1 MTAYHGETEPMNY
14 ICDYFYNLT
23 IMKTGRLILLTA
35 AALVMIGMSSCG
47 NNKAKEMVTT
57 ESFGSFEGKEI
68 SLFTLTNKKGDAV
81 KLTNYG
87 ATIVEINVPD
97 RNGEKANVTF
107 GYDNLEGYLG
117 GDPYFGKV
125 VGQYANRIAKGKFT
139 LDSVEY
145 TLALNNGAN
154 SLHGG
159 PTGWHSRA
167 WTAEVLKNTDFP
179 AVKFTYSK
187 PDMEEGYPG
196 NVVAEVVYTWTDENE
211 LIMDYKVTTDRRTVL
226 NITNH
231 AYFNLHGAGNGDI
244 LDHEAVIR
252 ASAFTPVDSTLI
264 PTGELRP
271 VEGTPFDFRTPHLI
285 GERIDEAYDQLVL
298 GGGYD
303 HNYVLDNVEQVDA
316 EVYDP
321 STGRILQVITDQ
333 PGVQLYTG
341 NFLDGTQTGRGGKVY
356 QYRSG
361 FCLETQHY
369 PDSPNQASFPSV
381 VLTPDEPFL
390 SSTSYKFGVR

>member
-1 MTAYHGETEPMNY
+1 
-14 ICDYFYNLT
+14 
-23 IMKTGRLILLTA
+23 MKRERLVLLTA
-35 AALVMIGMSSCG
+35 VALAMIGLGSCG
-47 NNKAKEMVTT
+47 NKKEMVTT
-57 ESFGSFEGKEI
+57 EKFGSFEGKEV
-68 SLFTLTNKKGDAV
+68 SLFTLTNKKGDVV

-87 ATIVEINVPD
+87 AAIVEINVPD
-97 RNGEKANVTF
+97 KDGKKANVTF
-107 GYDNLEGYLG
+107 GYETLDAYLK

-145 TLALNNGAN
+145 SLALNNGVNA
-154 SLHGG
+154 LHGG

-196 NVVAEVVYTWTDENE
+196 NVVAEVVYTWTDDNE
-211 LIMDYKVTTDRRTVL
+211 LIMDYKVTTDRRTVI

-244 LDHEAVIR
+244 LDHEALIR

-285 GERIDEAYDQLVL
+285 GERIGESYDQLIL

-321 STGRILQVITDQ
+321 STGRVIQVITDQ

-341 NFLDGTQTGRGGKVY
+341 NFLDGTQTGRGGNVY

-381 VLTPDEPFL
+381 ILTPEEPFL
-390 SSTSYKFGVR
+390 SSTTYKFSVR

>member
-1 MTAYHGETEPMNY
+1 M
-14 ICDYFYNLT
+14 LL
-23 IMKTGRLILLTA
+23 LI
-35 AALVMIGMSSCG
+35 MIGMSSCG
-47 NNKAKEMVTT
+47 NKKEMVTT
-57 ESFGSFEGKEI
+57 ENFGSFDGKEV
-68 SLFTLTNKKGDAV
+68 SLYTLTNNQGNVV

-87 ATIVEINVPD
+87 AAIVEVNVPD
-97 RNGEKANVTF
+97 RDGNKANVTF
-107 GYDNLEGYLG
+107 GYDNLEGYVN

-125 VGQYANRIAKGKFT
+125 VGQFANRIARGKFS
-139 LDSVEY
+139 LEGVDY
-145 TLALNNGAN
+145 TLALNNFPNA
-154 SLHGG
+154 LHGG
-159 PTGWHSRA
+159 PTGWHSRV
-167 WTAEVLKNTDFP
+167 WTPEVLQNTDYP
-179 AVKFTYSK
+179 AVKFTYDK
-187 PDMEEGYPG
+187 PDMEEGFPG

-211 LIMDYKVTTDRRTVL
+211 LIMDYKVTTDRNTVI

-231 AYFNLHGAGNGDI
+231 AYFNLHGTGNGDI
-244 LDHEAVIR
+244 LDHEALIR

-285 GERIDEAYDQLVL
+285 GERIGEEYDQLIL

-303 HNYVLDNVEQVDA
+303 HNYVLDNVEEVDA

-321 STGRILQVITDQ
+321 STGRFLQVITDQ

-361 FCLETQHY
+361 FCLETQHF
-369 PDSPNQASFPSV
+369 PDSPNQAAFPSV
-381 VLTPDEPFL
+381 ILTPVEPFL
-390 SSTSYKFGVR
+390 SSTVFRFGVR

>member
-1 MTAYHGETEPMNY
+1 MRKL
-14 ICDYFYNLT
+14 NLFL
-23 IMKTGRLILLTA
+23 GSV
-35 AALVMIGMSSCG
+35 LVLFMFGISSCG
-47 NNKAKEMVTT
+47 NKAKEMVTT
-57 ESFGSFEGKEI
+57 ENFGSFDGKEV
-68 SLFTLTNKKGDAV
+68 SLFTLTNAKGDVV

-87 ATIVEINVPD
+87 AAIVEVNVPD
-97 RNGEKANVTF
+97 RNGDKANITF
-107 GYDNLEGYLG
+107 GYETLDGYLA
-117 GDPYFGKV
+117 GDAYFGKV

-139 LDSVEY
+139 LDEVEY
-145 TLALNNGAN
+145 TLALNNFPN

-159 PTGWHSRA
+159 PAGWHSRV
-167 WTAEVLKNTDFP
+167 WTAEVLKGTDFP
-179 AVKFTYSK
+179 AVKFTYNK

-196 NVVAEVVYTWTDENE
+196 NVVAEVVYNWTDDNE
-211 LIMDYKVTTDRRTVL
+211 LIMDYKITTDRRSVI

-231 AYFNLHGAGNGDI
+231 AYFNLHGSGNGDI
-244 LDHEAVIR
+244 LDHEVLIR
-252 ASAFTPVDSTLI
+252 ASAFTPVDPTLI

-285 GERIDEAYDQLVL
+285 GERIGEEYDQLIL
-298 GGGYD
+298 GRGYD
-303 HNYVLDNVEQVDA
+303 HNFVLDNVEEVDA

-321 STGRILQVITDQ
+321 STGRVLQVITDQ

-361 FCLETQHY
+361 LCLETQHF

-381 VLTPDEPFL
+381 ILTPEEPFL
-390 SSTSYKFGVR
+390 SSTTYKFGVR

>member
-1 MTAYHGETEPMNY
+1 
-14 ICDYFYNLT
+14 
-23 IMKTGRLILLTA
+23 MKRERLILLTA
-35 AALVMIGMSSCG
+35 VALAVIGLGSCG

-57 ESFGSFEGKEI
+57 ENFGSFEGKDV
-68 SLFTLTNKKGDAV
+68 SLYTLKNKQGDIV

-87 ATIVEINVPD
+87 AAIVEISVPD
-97 RNGEKANVTF
+97 RDGNKANVTF
-107 GYDNLEGYLG
+107 GYDNLEGYLN

-125 VGQYANRIAKGKFT
+125 VGQYANRIARGKFT

-145 TLALNNGAN
+145 SLAINNFPNA
-154 SLHGG
+154 LHGG
-159 PTGWHSRA
+159 PTGWHSRV
-167 WTAEVLKNTDFP
+167 WTGEVLKGTDFP
-179 AVKFTYSK
+179 AVKFTYNK
-187 PDMEEGYPG
+187 PDMEEGFPG
-196 NVVAEVVYTWTDENE
+196 NVVAEVVYTWTDANE
-211 LIMDYKVTTDRRTVL
+211 IIMDYKVTTDRRTVI

-231 AYFNLHGAGNGDI
+231 AYFNLHGAGVGDI

-285 GERIDEAYDQLVL
+285 GERIGEAYDQLIL

-303 HNYVLDNVEQVDA
+303 HNYVLDNLEEVDA

-321 STGRILQVITDQ
+321 STGRFIQVLTDQ

-341 NFLDGTQTGRGGKVY
+341 NFLDGTQTGRGGNVY

-361 FCLETQHY
+361 FCLETQRY

-381 VLTPDEPFL
+381 ILTPDEPFL
-390 SSTSYKFGVR
+390 SSTTFRFGVR

>member
-1 MTAYHGETEPMNY
+1 MRKQ
-14 ICDYFYNLT
+14 NL
-23 IMKTGRLILLTA
+23 I
-35 AALVMIGMSSCG
+35 IGTMLFLFMVGISSCG
-47 NNKAKEMVTT
+47 NKKEMVTT
-57 ESFGSFEGKEI
+57 ENFGSFGGADV
-68 SLFTLTNKKGDAV
+68 SLFTLTNKKGDVV

-87 ATIVEINVPD
+87 AAIVEINVPD
-97 RNGEKANVTF
+97 KNGDKANVTF
-107 GYDNLEGYLG
+107 GYETLDGYLS
-117 GDPYFGKV
+117 GDAYFGKV
-125 VGQYANRIAKGKFT
+125 VGQFANRIAKGKFT

-145 TLALNNGAN
+145 TLALNNGPN

-159 PTGWHSRA
+159 PTGWHSRV
-167 WTAEVLKNTDFP
+167 WTAEVLKDTDFP

-196 NVVAEVVYTWTDENE
+196 NVVAEVVYTWTDEDE
-211 LIMDYKVTTDRRTVL
+211 LIMDYKVTTDRRTVI

-231 AYFNLHGAGNGDI
+231 AYFNLHGSGNGDI

-285 GERIDEAYDQLVL
+285 GERIGEAYDQLIL

-321 STGRILQVITDQ
+321 STGRVIQVITDQ

-369 PDSPNQASFPSV
+369 PDSPNQVSFPSV
-381 VLTPDEPFL
+381 ILTLEEPFL
-390 SSTSYKFGVR
+390 SSTTYKFGVR

>member
-1 MTAYHGETEPMNY
+1 
-14 ICDYFYNLT
+14 
-23 IMKTGRLILLTA
+23 MKRERLVLLTA
-35 AALVMIGMSSCG
+35 VALAVIGLASCG

-57 ESFGSFEGKEI
+57 ENFGTFEGKEV
-68 SLFTLTNKKGDAV
+68 SLFTLTNKKGDV
-81 KLTNYG
+81 IKLTNYG
-87 ATIVEINVPD
+87 AAIVEVNVPD
-97 RNGEKANVTF
+97 RDGNKANVTF
-107 GYDNLEGYLG
+107 GYETLEGYLA
-117 GDPYFGKV
+117 GDAYFGKV
-125 VGQYANRIAKGKFT
+125 VGQYANRVAKGKFT
-139 LDSVEY
+139 LDGVEY
-145 TLALNNGAN
+145 TLALNNGPN

-167 WTAEVLKNTDFP
+167 WEAEVLKNTDFP

-187 PDMEEGYPG
+187 ADMEEGYPG

-211 LIMDYKVTTDRRTVL
+211 IIMDYKVTTDRRTVI

-285 GERIDEAYDQLVL
+285 GERIGEAYDQLVL

-303 HNYVLDNVEQVDA
+303 HNYVLDNLEEVDA

-321 STGRILQVITDQ
+321 STGRVLQVITDQ

-381 VLTPDEPFL
+381 ILTPEEPFL
-390 SSTSYKFGVR
+390 SSTTYRFSVR